1 MGSCFNYIRYLSF
14 YHLQVHIRHF
24 YSMTLIKAK
33 CFPISILHADMFMSR
48 CEKNY
53 NFLMKI
59 SNVLHLHI
67 PTFMSTIRSPKY
79 MADVYNKS
87 ACLVKIHLHRLFFI
101 LQYYLDVM
109 FSCIAHLLARQV
121 ALVIQYDVHNVEL
134 PPTFACSFIL
144 LSVIKLTNF
153 PFSVV
158 ILSPFTLCCCSNC
171 ISHSLV
177 RALALL
183 SAN

>member
-1 MGSCFNYIRYLSF
+1 MSHEAGTLISRYWYVGSFFNYIRYLSF

-33 CFPISILHADMFMSR
+33 CFPISILHADMFVSR

-53 NFLMKI
+53 YFLMKI

-87 ACLVKIHLHRLFFI
+87 ACLVKIHLHRLFFYFAI
-101 LQYYLDVM
+101 LFGRNV
-109 FSCIAHLLARQV
+109 LLYRPPARPSGG
-121 ALVIQYDVHNVEL
+121 ARD
-134 PPTFACSFIL
+134 T
-144 LSVIKLTNF
+144 
-153 PFSVV
+153 
-158 ILSPFTLCCCSNC
+158 
-171 ISHSLV
+171 V
-177 RALALL
+177 RCTQC
-183 SAN
+183 